1 MVEVLDKYSESGRTE
16 FTTDIVECPVQ
27 REYIRNLMSKRGCID
42 NYDMFCSPIL
52 KFGEENVSDREFYL
66 GTIDIEKL
74 IEAYSSAKMSKKDYF
89 VFMTSLQYAPDTTR
103 IPDDVLNTLK
113 QLASEGTL
121 EMVISSDGVA
131 KDGGMSQRSIVEF
144 YYIFSFKEKN
154 ESVRFLELLTYPQEL
169 RSILHK
175 SPLSFD
181 DIRDSKSEFV
191 YGFGRCVDIE
201 CTELSGN
208 GYILTPRFYFIQE
221 KELNNC
227 AEGEMFVPI
236 KDIFRPSSIVME
248 PLDFA
253 EIKGCYMLS
262 DFSNRPID
270 VLKGQVRKDIK
281 ILNEKDSI
289 GIKNGVLLPEGSIA
303 IETSGTKCSFLWNTS
318 DHSAYIPDTPML
330 RYVLSY
336 DNSIV
341 DGAYITHRLI
351 TSSNNP
357 RIEALSMYLH
367 VLLGWEHSMSICEV
381 ENLKIGIPKSVE
393 VQKEIVRSA
402 IDKYKKEVEQ
412 EQKAERERL
421 GILDASA
428 DIAHMLGTP
437 FSRQAGIM
445 LNLRRKIANGQP
457 VDSEKVKKL
466 MDTVDYVTRFIKNYC
481 GNFEDAEFKLREV
494 DILSFINTYCEEW
507 KNSLGER
514 FDIVIKNNILDSN
527 MVSVDTRYLK
537 VAFDSLFDNAYRHG
551 FDKVSS
557 LDNKVIISL
566 SLVRYRNNN
575 FVRIAVLNNGKPFAD
590 DFSLE
595 VFKSR
600 GRYTAKSGHTGLG
613 GNHIYQIVHGHNGFL
628 ALNNSQGLTGFDIL
642 LPVNKEIS
650 NTEYIYNYD
659 KETI

>member
-1 MVEVLDKYSESGRTE
+1 MKLVGKFWVSEHN
-16 FTTDIVECPVQ
+16 TTAKREIDYNAQ
-27 REYIRNLMSKRGCID
+27 KEYINKLMIARGCPE
-42 NYDMFCSPIL
+42 NYDMLCTPLSEFDYIDNDRR
-52 KFGEENVSDREFYL
+52 KSDVEWHSAD
-66 GTIDIEKL
+66 TIIK
-74 IEAYSSAKMSKKDYF
+74 AYNHSKNEGRDYF
-89 VFMTSLQYAPDTTR
+89 VLMVSLERVSNVARVPDSITDKLKEIAPQKSLQM
-103 IPDDVLNTLK
+103 VLC
-113 QLASEGTL
+113 
-121 EMVISSDGVA
+121 SDGVA

-227 AEGEMFVPI
+227 AEGEIFVPI
-236 KDIFRPSSIVME
+236 KDIFRLSSIVME

-428 DIAHMLGTP
+428 DIAHMLGTT

-481 GNFEDAEFKLREV
+481 GNFEDTEFKLREV

-514 FDIVIKNNILDSN
+514 FDIVIKNDILDN
-527 MVSVDTRYLK
+527 NIVSVDTRYLK

-613 GNHIYQIVHGHNGFL
+613 GNHVYQIVHGHNGFL

-642 LPVNKEIS
+642 LPVNKEVS